1 MRLRLLALALG
12 IATILSGLLFVHPR
26 PGADGPPYRDFESYY
41 AGGATWRFGGDPYSR
56 EIWRTEKTIPK
67 VVATRDELLPFV
79 GPPLGLPLW
88 ALISK
93 LPWYLAT
100 KIWGTVLDIA
110 LVILIAAGLLGGG
123 LRPALTRAF
132 ALRALAVT
140 LFALCFGPLMSGVA
154 LGQVAVFSCAAVAL
168 VPHALRG
175 KRTIGKTFLAAL
187 ASALQPNIAIV
198 LGARIASARSAIAI
212 LGAGAIAIC
221 GSALTLGHYGGIAH
235 YTHLL
240 AEHSAAERAIAI
252 QTTVDAVARG
262 LGAPPTGAAA
272 IALGVALLTVA
283 LVGVQCFSRRYAPD
297 DRLLL
302 ASAALP
308 LLWPFAH
315 EHDFS
320 IVFVTAIALV
330 LRARGPL
337 WYVAVIGA
345 LFVGAD
351 WLGLAQRP
359 TAIAFEAL
367 RTGASAFAL
376 VVLAPGTRLSVRTF
390 LPVAIGAFEFGIGT
404 IAAAHPLHVWPDYLP
419 KNFHVPFAFDAAQTW
434 GAEQIATGIADFT
447 PLNALL
453 RGFSLLG
460 CVIVWFAASLA
471 FRTEVAA
478 ASSAPATE
486 RSSLTPPVLLPT
498 SASHPL
504 PEH

>member
-1 MRLRLLALALG
+1 MRLRLAALVLG
-12 IATILSGLLFVHPR
+12 IATILSALLFIHPR

-100 KIWGTVLDIA
+100 KVWGTTLDIA
-110 LVILIAAGLLGGG
+110 LVILVAAALLAGGV
-123 LRPALTRAF
+123 RPARTSEF
-132 ALRALAVT
+132 ALRALAVS

-154 LGQVAVFSCAAVAL
+154 LGQVAVFACAAVAL
-168 VPHALRG
+168 APLTLRG
-175 KRTIGKTFLAAL
+175 RRTIAKTLLAAI
-187 ASALQPNIAIV
+187 ASALQPNVAIV
-198 LGARIASARSAIAI
+198 LGARITSVRSAVAI
-212 LGAGAIAIC
+212 VGAGVIAIC
-221 GSALTLGHYGGIAH
+221 GSALALGHYGGIGH
-235 YTHLL
+235 YTHVL

-262 LGAPPTGAAA
+262 LGASAVASAA
-272 IALGVALLTVA
+272 IALGVALLTIVG
-283 LVGVQCFSRRYAPD
+283 VGVQCFSRRYAPD

-308 LLWPFAH
+308 LVWPFAH

-320 IVFVTAIALV
+320 IIFVCAIALV
-330 LRARGPL
+330 LRSRGAL

-345 LFVGAD
+345 LFVSAD

-359 TAIAFEAL
+359 SAIAFEAL
-367 RTGASAFAL
+367 HTGAAAFAL
-376 VVLAPGTRLSVRTF
+376 VALAPGARLSVRTF
-390 LPVAIGAFEFGIGT
+390 LPVAIGAFEFGVGT

-434 GAEQIATGIADFT
+434 GAEQFASGIANFT

-460 CVIVWFAASLA
+460 CAIVWFVASVA
-471 FRTEVAA
+471 FRTESAVAVM
-478 ASSAPATE
+478 E
-486 RSSLTPPVLLPT
+486 RPSLTPAVLLPP
-498 SASHPL
+498 SPSHPV
-504 PEH
+504 PER